1 MAREKSNRVVGYKN
15 GGGDMRR
22 LQRAALLVSLA
33 EKLRDHG
40 SWCGET
46 HIQKATYLL
55 QELLHVPLDL
65 EFCLYKHGPYSFDL
79 SDELVFLLADGI
91 FDQEKQP
98 YPYGPKLKPGEMARK
113 IRELYPKTLEK
124 YEQNVSFVAENLGSG
139 GVKTLERLATA
150 LFVTLEGKRGDSVED
165 RAARLHELK
174 PHVPL
179 DEAREA
185 IERLDQLRADAS
197 TLQAA

>member
-1 MAREKSNRVVGYKN
+1 
-15 GGGDMRR
+15 MRR
-22 LQRAALLVSLA
+22 LQRAALLALLA

-55 QELLHVPLDL
+55 QELLNVPLEF

-79 SDELVFLLADGI
+79 SDELVFLRADGI

-124 YEQNVSFVAENLGSG
+124 YEQHVSFVADNLGSSD
-139 GVKTLERLATA
+139 VKTLERLATA
-150 LFVTLEGKRGDSVED
+150 LFVTLDAQVGDSVDE
-165 RAARLHELK
+165 RAARLNELK

-185 IERLDQLRADAS
+185 VERLDQLREDTS
-197 TLQAA
+197 SLQAA